1 MNVQECYAEMG
12 ADFADVLARMMKE
25 ERVKK
30 FALRFLDDPSF
41 ELLKTS
47 LEAKNYDEAFR
58 AAHTIKGVS
67 QNLSFTVLYK
77 SSHDLC
83 EALRGGKVL
92 EDVSLYDN
100 VVRDYEMTVAALK
113 KVDE

>member
-1 MNVQECYAEMG
+1 MNIVDCYNEMG
-12 ADFADVLARMMKE
+12 ADYNDVLARMMKE

-47 LEAKNYDEAFR
+47 LDAKNYDEAFR

-67 QNLSFTVLYK
+67 QNLSFTALYK
-77 SSHDLC
+77 SSHELC
-83 EALRGGKVL
+83 EALRGGKPL
-92 EDVSLYDN
+92 EDVSLYDD

>member
-1 MNVQECYAEMG
+1 MNIVDCYNEMG
-12 ADFADVLARMMKE
+12 ADYNDVLARMMKE

-41 ELLKTS
+41 DLLKTS
-47 LEAKNYDEAFR
+47 LDAKNYDEAFR

-67 QNLSFTVLYK
+67 QNLSFTALYK
-77 SSHDLC
+77 SSHELC
-83 EALRGGKVL
+83 EALRGGKPL
-92 EDVSLYDN
+92 EDVSLYDD

>member
-1 MNVQECYAEMG
+1 MNIRECYAEMG
-12 ADFADVLARMMKE
+12 ADFGDVLARMMKE

-41 ELLKTS
+41 GLLKTS

-67 QNLSFTVLYK
+67 QNLSFTALYK

-83 EALRGGKVL
+83 EALRGGKAL
-92 EDVSLYDN
+92 EDVSLYDK